1 VFGEVKP
8 YSITGSLPLVRSL
21 QDNDYDV
28 QLVGYGLSSKCVRMR
43 WGRGLRAGWLDAG
56 AASFLRV

>member
-1 VFGEVKP
+1 MFGEVQP

-28 QLVGYGLSSKCVRMR
+28 QLVGYGLSSKCVRAYA
-43 WGRGLRAGWLDAG
+43 WVVGCLCLC
-56 AASFLRV
+56 L